1 MDNKDIHK
9 ILILDDDGDFRKLLL
24 TYLGSVFKD
33 TELVEYDPV
42 DKGLPREDFDWSS
55 YDVLIL
61 DYKLRVDNLTGLD
74 VLHANSNNRFFPATI
89 MLTSEGNEDIAVRA
103 LKSGVYDYLRKEKL
117 NKEQLKISIQEAFDK
132 YNSNRKFLDSLDE
145 VRQLAMENAE
155 KNLAAYKA
163 KYDLIRIQEEARL
176 KAERLKLQEE
186 LEKNQAILN
195 EIKES
200 RKKAEQSRP
209 STIEEMTVLKTRQEE
224 VEAVVLKTNWKKS
237 QEETMNEQLEED
249 LKIFEDEI
257 EQQKKLTLNLKEHLE
272 RIQQLKEKEKE
283 IAVETNKNLLNEI
296 ASQLDKDE

>member
-1 MDNKDIHK
+1 MDNKDTHK

-24 TYLGSVFKD
+24 TYLASVFKD

-42 DKGLPREDFDWSS
+42 EKGLPKEDFDWSS

-61 DYKLRVDNLTGLD
+61 DYNLHVNNLTGLD
-74 VLHANSNNRFFPATI
+74 VLHANKNNRFFPATI

-117 NKEQLKISIQEAFDK
+117 KKEQLKISIQEAFDK
-132 YNSNRKFLDSLDE
+132 YNSNRKCLETLDDA
-145 VRQLAMENAE
+145 RQLALEEAK

-176 KAERLKLQEE
+176 KADRLKLEKE
-186 LEKNQAILN
+186 LEKNQTILN

-200 RKKAEQSRP
+200 RKKAEQSMS
-209 STIEEMTVLKTRQEE
+209 STNEDITILKTRQEE

-237 QEETMNEQLEED
+237 QEETMNHQLEED

-257 EQQKKLTLNLKEHLE
+257 EQQKKITMNLKDHLE
-272 RIQQLKEKEKE
+272 HIQQLKQKEKE
-283 IAVETNKNLLNEI
+283 RAAENNKNLFSEI
-296 ASQLDKDE
+296 STQLDKDE